1 MKSRVNE
8 AVTYVS
14 GDGLYLPKK
23 FDGYV
28 KIICA
33 EEGFFIKEMEAE
45 GEGFIRKVSFS
56 RVLFPDRVLKAY
68 GYNLKSDTL
77 MMQKL
82 PKNEYFIIGRQ
93 HISKEKIP
101 KPYKGA
107 FLHAVQK
114 IQDFQVTEDFLDA
127 VISKSYQVTIP
138 ESHRFCPRKVT
149 LCMEKDREFILVE
162 EASQEDN
169 KKYLPLRDLQKE
181 FGGNLQH
188 YLGEELT
195 YLDFKKKPNVFSIP
209 LLFRQK
215 GDLHAGVKVRIIPV
229 NEKSFLIAR
238 QTMICEITK
247 EPIDPITKKEE
258 KILVCE
264 NCNTEEN
271 FSEINQILKMLSVI
285 EQKLDQTANRCAEYQ
300 QKYQEMEKAN
310 KMLKQE
316 NAQAVNRIT
325 RVETLFQELR
335 RFMEQDL
342 DF

>member
-8 AVTYVS
+8 AITYVS

-28 KIICA
+28 KIVCT
-33 EEGFFIKEMEAE
+33 EEGFYIKALEAKE
-45 GEGFIRKVSFS
+45 EGFIRKVSFS
-56 RVLFPDRVLKAY
+56 RVMLPERVLEAY
-68 GYNLKSDTL
+68 GYHLKSDTL

-82 PKNEYFIIGRQ
+82 QGNEYFIIGRQ
-93 HISKEKIP
+93 HILKEDIP

-107 FLHAVQK
+107 FLHAAQK
-114 IQDFQVTEDFLDA
+114 IKEFRVTEDFLDA

-138 ESHRFCPRKVT
+138 ESHRFYPRKVT

-169 KKYLPLRDLQKE
+169 KKYLTLRDLQKE

-188 YLGEELT
+188 FIGEELT
-195 YLDFKKKPNVFSIP
+195 YLDFKKKTNVFSIP
-209 LLFRQK
+209 LLFREK

-229 NEKSFLIAR
+229 NERSFLIAR
-238 QTMICEITK
+238 ETMICEITK
-247 EPIDPITKKEE
+247 ELIDPITKKEE

-264 NCNTEEN
+264 NCNTEKN
-271 FSEINQILKMLSVI
+271 FSEINQILDMLSMI
-285 EQKLDQTANRCAEYQ
+285 EQKLDQTAKRCTDYQ
-300 QKYQEMEKAN
+300 QKCQEMEEEN
-310 KMLKQE
+310 KTLKKE
-316 NAQAVNRIT
+316 NAQAVSRIA
-325 RVETLFQELR
+325 RVETLFQELH

-342 DF
+342 EF